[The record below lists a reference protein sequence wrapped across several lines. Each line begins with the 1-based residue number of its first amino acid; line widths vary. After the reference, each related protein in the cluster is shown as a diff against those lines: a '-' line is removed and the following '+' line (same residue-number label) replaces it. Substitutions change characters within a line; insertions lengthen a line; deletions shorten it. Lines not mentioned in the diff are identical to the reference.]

1 MIKVIISGVNGRM
14 GKAVE
19 ALCKADENVEIVGG
33 IDINLGIP
41 HEFPTADDA
50 FALETRAD
58 VVIDFSHHS
67 CAAALCDYAAKTGT
81 PVVFATTGYTPEES
95 EIIQKTSEKVALFTS
110 ANMSVGVNLLIELSK
125 KAAAILESFDVEIIE
140 KHHNKKLDAP
150 SGTALMLADGIKSVR
165 PDLEYVYDRTGRR
178 AARSANELGISS
190 VRGGTIVGE
199 HDVIFAGTDEV
210 VTLSHNAL
218 SREIFA
224 HGALCAA
231 KFLVGKAP
239 GLYHMPD
246 MLALG
251 N

>member
-19 ALCKADENVEIVGG
+19 ALCKADEAVEIVGG
-33 IDINLGIP
+33 IDINLGVP
-41 HEFPTADDA
+41 HEFPTADNA

-58 VVIDFSHHS
+58 VIIDFSHHT

-81 PVVFATTGYTPEES
+81 PVVFATTGYTPEEL
-95 EIIQKTSEKVALFTS
+95 ETIRKAAEKAALFTS

-125 KAAAILESFDVEIIE
+125 KAAAILENFDVEIVE
-140 KHHNKKLDAP
+140 N
-150 SGTALMLADGIKSVR
+150 
-165 PDLEYVYDRTGRR
+165 VYDRTGRR

-231 KFLVGKAP
+231 KFLVGKAS

-246 MLALG
+246 MLALDD
-251 N
+251 